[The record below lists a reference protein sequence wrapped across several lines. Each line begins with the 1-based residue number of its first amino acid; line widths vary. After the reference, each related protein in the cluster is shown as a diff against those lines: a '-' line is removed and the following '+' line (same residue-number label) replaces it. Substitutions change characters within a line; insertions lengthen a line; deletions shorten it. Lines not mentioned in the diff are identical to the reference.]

1 MIFPRKLDK
10 NSPIPLY
17 YQIKEA
23 LQEMIDNSELSPG
36 NPVPS
41 ERDLCERFAISRMTA
56 GKAVTALVNEGI
68 LYRERGRGTFVAHP
82 KSACTSSHLA
92 GFSDN
97 IRAAGLASRTK
108 ILLFEREEA
117 SRTIREALEI
127 GSGEGT
133 VFNILRLRFVE
144 DEPFSGER
152 GTDRRLHHQAPPHPE
167 GRRRRG
173 GGGDQGARRDG
184 TRPPECEGDADRHRH
199 QGGAARGRHETPS
212 EETVRRADASPRA
225 GSPPIGASDPENRRF
240 GAAKGGGT
248 ETPLGTQELRRGR
261 SGGTPAKS
269 LIATEREEEMP

>member
-1 MIFPRKLDK
+1 MIFLRKLDK

-23 LQEMIDNSELSPG
+23 LQEMIDNGELSPG

-41 ERDLCERFAISRMTA
+41 ERDLCECFAISRMTA

-144 DEPFSGER
+144 DEPFSLENVWIPACR
-152 GTDRRLHHQAPPHPE
+152 FPE
-167 GRRRRG
+167 FSR
-173 GGGDQGARRDG
+173 
-184 TRPPECEGDADRHRH
+184 ELLEGKSLYALMR
-199 QGGAARGRHETPS
+199 T
-212 EETVRRADASPRA
+212 
-225 GSPPIGASDPENRRF
+225 RF
-240 GAAKGGGT
+240 GVQLSHARQTIEPVLCSDFEAEHLNLAPG
-248 ETPLGTQELRRGR
+248 TPLLLFRRVAYAAPK
-261 SGGTPAKS
+261 TPVEYSKCIYRGKRFKYEVS
-269 LIATEREEEMP
+269 FGI